1 MIKSSHTSFKLILC
15 SSPTVLDDQ
24 LCYKVDLNNYLTG
37 ENVEEN
43 LKSGL
48 SLLVDYNED
57 RQIIPKMEQ
66 SQENANFA
74 GKIGI
79 HRNLETLPYVTCF
92 KMFILDKSNL
102 KDQCLIYI
110 STIGR
115 INQALKEKKGWVTNS
130 HNTFNFFY

>member
-1 MIKSSHTSFKLILC
+1 MILVTSPRRESLNYQFSKFLIKSSHTSFKLILC

-57 RQIIPKMEQ
+57 RQIIPKLQQ

-79 HRNLETLPYVTCF
+79 HRNLGATSF
-92 KMFILDKSNL
+92 
-102 KDQCLIYI
+102 
-110 STIGR
+110 
-115 INQALKEKKGWVTNS
+115 EKIP
-130 HNTFNFFY
+130 

>member
-1 MIKSSHTSFKLILC
+1 M
-15 SSPTVLDDQ
+15 LDDQ

-57 RQIIPKMEQ
+57 RQIIPKMKQ

-79 HRNLETLPYVTCF
+79 HRNLETLPYVPCF
-92 KMFILDKSNL
+92 KIFILDKSNL

-115 INQALKEKKGWVTNS
+115 INLALKEKKG
-130 HNTFNFFY
+130 